1 MRVWLGKEY
10 EEKMEQAEE
19 PEVMA
24 AWVAGQLALAEAEW
38 EWDVEREGDE
48 EQGFWRDVE
57 VVG

>member
-1 MRVWLGKEY
+1 
-10 EEKMEQAEE
+10 MEQAEE

-24 AWVAGQLALAEAEW
+24 AWVAGQLALAEGEW